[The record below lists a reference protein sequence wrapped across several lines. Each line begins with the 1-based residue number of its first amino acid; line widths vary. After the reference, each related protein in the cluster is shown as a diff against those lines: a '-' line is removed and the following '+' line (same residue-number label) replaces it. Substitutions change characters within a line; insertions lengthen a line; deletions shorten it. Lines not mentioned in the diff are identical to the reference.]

1 MLEGEMW
8 MGSWQMRGDKLDA
21 FLREY
26 GLSLAEGR
34 MRNAKYRVKTTRIA
48 GGLTWPC
55 KGLLLAAP
63 QGAAFSSFKPG
74 ASIT

>member
-1 MLEGEMW
+1 
-8 MGSWQMRGDKLDA
+8 MGC
-21 FLREY
+21 
-26 GLSLAEGR
+26 LSFCIIE
-34 MRNAKYRVKTTRIA
+34 VKTTGIA
-48 GGLTWPC
+48 GGLTWPY

>member
-1 MLEGEMW
+1 M
-8 MGSWQMRGDKLDA
+8 K
-21 FLREY
+21 
-26 GLSLAEGR
+26 
-34 MRNAKYRVKTTRIA
+34 AKQLCNLHYRSKQQEKVFSRVKTTRKT
-48 GGLTWPC
+48 GGLTWPY